1 MLHNSNP
8 IDNLD
13 SETVMDWLVKSI
25 KSVQSGR
32 IAIDM
37 QNEPAMEIYATANR
51 IDVDILNPEFLN
63 LPKATEDNED
73 KREGRIEKLK
83 DKLNIAK
90 EFAEELTDSETE
102 LLDKLDIP
110 KFANKLTDNDTTIVF
125 SRKGKEAIILGKEA
139 KPTVSK
145 LVTRSDDIQIKSL
158 REVRKLVSDLKPE
171 D

>member
-51 IDVDILNPEFLN
+51 IDIDILNPEFLN

-90 EFAEELTDSETE
+90 EFAEKLTDSETE
-102 LLDKLDIP
+102 LLDKLEIP
-110 KFANKLTDNDTTIVF
+110 KFASKLTDNDTTIVF

-139 KPTVSK
+139 KPTISK
-145 LVTRSDDIQIKSL
+145 LVSRSDDIQIKSL

>member
-102 LLDKLDIP
+102 LLDKLEIP

-139 KPTVSK
+139 KPTFSK
-145 LVTRSDDIQIKSL
+145 LVSRSDDIQIKSL

>member
-102 LLDKLDIP
+102 LLDKLEIP

-145 LVTRSDDIQIKSL
+145 LVSRSDDIQIKSL

>member
-32 IAIDM
+32 IAINM
-37 QNEPAMEIYATANR
+37 QNDPAMEIYATANR

-102 LLDKLDIP
+102 LLDKLEIP
-110 KFANKLTDNDTTIVF
+110 KFANKLTENDTTIVF

-139 KPTVSK
+139 KPTLSK
-145 LVTRSDDIQIKSL
+145 LVSRSDDIQIKSL

>member
-1 MLHNSNP
+1 MLHNSNQ
-8 IDNLD
+8 ID

-37 QNEPAMEIYATANR
+37 QNDPAMEIYATANR

-139 KPTVSK
+139 KPTLSK
-145 LVTRSDDIQIKSL
+145 LVSRSDDIQIKSL

>member
-63 LPKATEDNED
+63 LPKAAEDNED

-83 DKLNIAK
+83 DTLNIAK

-102 LLDKLDIP
+102 LLDKLEIP

-139 KPTVSK
+139 KPTISK
-145 LVTRSDDIQIKSL
+145 LVSRSDDIQIKSL

>member
-8 IDNLD
+8 IENLD

-73 KREGRIEKLK
+73 KREGRIETLK

-102 LLDKLDIP
+102 LLDKLEIP

>member
-13 SETVMDWLVKSI
+13 SETVMDWLVRSI

-102 LLDKLDIP
+102 LLDKLEIP

>member
-1 MLHNSNP
+1 
-8 IDNLD
+8 
-13 SETVMDWLVKSI
+13 MDWLVKSI
-25 KSVQSGR
+25 KSVRSGR

-37 QNEPAMEIYATANR
+37 QNDPAMEIYAIANR

-90 EFAEELTDSETE
+90 EFAEKLTDSETE
-102 LLDKLDIP
+102 LLDKLEIP
-110 KFANKLTDNDTTIVF
+110 KFASKLTDNDTTIVF

-145 LVTRSDDIQIKSL
+145 LVSRSDDIQIKSL

>member
-102 LLDKLDIP
+102 LLDKLEIP
-110 KFANKLTDNDTTIVF
+110 KFANKLTENDTTIVF

>member
-8 IDNLD
+8 IENLD

-73 KREGRIEKLK
+73 KREGRIETLK

-102 LLDKLDIP
+102 LLDKLEIP

-139 KPTVSK
+139 KPTISK
-145 LVTRSDDIQIKSL
+145 LVSRSDDIQIKSL

>member
-8 IDNLD
+8 IENLD

-102 LLDKLDIP
+102 LLDKLEIP

-139 KPTVSK
+139 KPTFSK
-145 LVTRSDDIQIKSL
+145 LVSRSDDIQIKSL

>member
-102 LLDKLDIP
+102 LLDKLEIP

>member
-32 IAIDM
+32 IAIDT
-37 QNEPAMEIYATANR
+37 QNDPAMEIHATANR

-102 LLDKLDIP
+102 LLDKLEIP

-139 KPTVSK
+139 KPTLSK
-145 LVTRSDDIQIKSL
+145 LVSRSDDIQIKSL

>member
-102 LLDKLDIP
+102 LLDKLEIP

-139 KPTVSK
+139 KPTISK
-145 LVTRSDDIQIKSL
+145 LVSRSDDIQIKSL

>member
-83 DKLNIAK
+83 DKLNIVK

-102 LLDKLDIP
+102 LLDKLEIP

>member
-102 LLDKLDIP
+102 LLDKLEIP
-110 KFANKLTDNDTTIVF
+110 KFANKLTDNDMTIVF

-139 KPTVSK
+139 KPTLSK
-145 LVTRSDDIQIKSL
+145 LVSRSDDIQIKSL

>member
-102 LLDKLDIP
+102 LLDKLEIP

-139 KPTVSK
+139 KPTLSK
-145 LVTRSDDIQIKSL
+145 LVSRSDDIQIKSL

>member
-13 SETVMDWLVKSI
+13 SGTVMDWLVKSI

-102 LLDKLDIP
+102 LLDKLEIP

-139 KPTVSK
+139 KPTLSK
-145 LVTRSDDIQIKSL
+145 LVSRSDDIQIKSL

>member
-13 SETVMDWLVKSI
+13 SETVIDWLVKSI

-102 LLDKLDIP
+102 LLDKLEIP

>member
-1 MLHNSNP
+1 
-8 IDNLD
+8 
-13 SETVMDWLVKSI
+13 
-25 KSVQSGR
+25 
-32 IAIDM
+32 M

-102 LLDKLDIP
+102 LLDKLEIP

-139 KPTVSK
+139 KPTISK
-145 LVTRSDDIQIKSL
+145 LVSRSDDIQIKSL

>member
-13 SETVMDWLVKSI
+13 SGTVMDWLVKSI

-102 LLDKLDIP
+102 LLDKLEIP
-110 KFANKLTDNDTTIVF
+110 KLANKLTDNDTTIVF

>member
-1 MLHNSNP
+1 MLHNNNS

-102 LLDKLDIP
+102 LLDKLEIP
-110 KFANKLTDNDTTIVF
+110 KFANKLTDNDTTIVL
-125 SRKGKEAIILGKEA
+125 SRKGKEA